1 MMPRLLIQG
10 IMFSALLHDFNVGS
24 KVAYA

>member
-1 MMPRLLIQG
+1 MPRLLIQG